1 MYPNLYYAFKDLFGV
16 EINGLKLVNSFGF
29 FVAIAF
35 MVSGWVLSKELTR
48 KEQEGI
54 FEYTE
59 KKIMVGGPVSF
70 TDWLISFLLGFIFG
84 YKFIGAFLLPD
95 VLQDPPAYIFS
106 LNGHLAAGII
116 TGLVMIALKY
126 RENKQ
131 ERMPNPEARIIRIWP
146 HDRVGDFILYAAA
159 FGFLGAKIFHN
170 LENWNEF
177 SKDPIGAFL
186 SFSGLTFYG
195 GLICATIAIIFYA
208 RKNKISVIHLADS
221 MATTMMLAYG
231 LGRIGCQVS
240 GDGDWGIENTKP
252 NPFGFIPDWMWSYR
266 YPNNVIGEGIP
277 IEGCTGPYCMQL
289 PQPVYPTALYEIM
302 MCLVLFGVL
311 WFFRKKITVPGRLA
325 GLYLMLNGAERF
337 LIEKIRVN
345 THYTSLPFQ
354 PTQAQIISL
363 LLILSGIILYTQSP
377 RWFANEKR
385 PRTTI

>member
-48 KEQEGI
+48 KEKEGI
-54 FEYTE
+54 FDYTE
-59 KKIMVGGPVSF
+59 KKITVGGPVSF
-70 TDWLISFLLGFIFG
+70 ADWLISFLLGFIFG

>member
-16 EINGLKLVNSFGF
+16 EINGLKLVNSFGV

-54 FEYTE
+54 FDYTE

-131 ERMPNPEARIIRIWP
+131 ERMPKPEARIIRIWP

-177 SKDPIGAFL
+177 AKDPIGALL

-195 GLICATIAIIFYA
+195 GLICATIAIIYYA
-208 RKNKISVIHLADS
+208 RKNKISVIHLADC
-221 MATTMMLAYG
+221 MAPTMMLAYG